1 MNKETVTTVVVIG
14 VIGLVAF
21 VLVKNL
27 GGPMEPIQ
35 LATDN
40 TPDNS
45 LNGARSLFGS
55 LKSWIMGGGTEVAVP
70 VGARTADGT
79 EVKRIVIT
87 DPSYPST

>member
-27 GGPMEPIQ
+27 GGPAAPIQ

-40 TPDNS
+40 APDTS
-45 LNGARSLFGS
+45 LAGARSVFGS
-55 LKSWIMGGGTEVAVP
+55 IKSWIMGSENEISVP
-70 VGARTADGT
+70 TGARTADGT

-87 DPSYPST
+87 DPSYPSG